1 MDSPRQH
8 RPSLRMRLR
17 VLRARF
23 SVPALLAS
31 ADERRVVSA
40 LAAAHGGLAI
50 AVISL
55 CAWLT
60 DLPMLFPALGPSAFI
75 VFARPFSE
83 AATPRS
89 VIIGHGAALG
99 IGLAVRCAIEAV
111 SGEQIGLEATDTL
124 PTLLS
129 ASVALAGTCF
139 ALVRLSAPHA
149 PACATAIIIAVGAV
163 RGWPEL
169 FAMATAVVLLT
180 LLAVGVNRLAGL
192 CVPTWN
198 TSPEN

>member
-8 RPSLRMRLR
+8 RPSLRTRLR
-17 VLRARF
+17 VWRARF
-23 SVPALLAS
+23 SAPAMLAV
-31 ADERRVVSA
+31 ADEKRVVSA
-40 LAAAHGGLAI
+40 LTAAHGGLAI

-83 AATPRS
+83 AAIPRS
-89 VIIGHGAALG
+89 VVVGHGAALM
-99 IGLAVRCAIEAV
+99 IGLAVRCTIEAL
-111 SGEQIGLEATDTL
+111 SGEQIGLAATDTL

-129 ASVALAGTCF
+129 ASVALACTCF

-149 PACATAIIIAVGAV
+149 PACATAIIVAVGAV
-163 RGWPEL
+163 RGWSGL
-169 FAMATAVVLLT
+169 FAMAAAVALLT

-192 CVPTWN
+192 CVPKWGA
-198 TSPEN
+198 SPDN